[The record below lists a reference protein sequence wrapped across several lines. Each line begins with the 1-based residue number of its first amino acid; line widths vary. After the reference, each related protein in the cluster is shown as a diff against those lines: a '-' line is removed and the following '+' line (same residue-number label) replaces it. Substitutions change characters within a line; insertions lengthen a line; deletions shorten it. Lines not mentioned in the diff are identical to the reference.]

1 MKRSGILNPQLAQVV
16 ASMGHTELLCIADSG
31 LPIPPEV
38 LRIDLALAA
47 GAPGFLQTLDA
58 VLNELQGPC
67 AASSA

>member
-47 GAPGFLQTLDA
+47 GVPGFLQTLDA
-58 VLNELQGPC
+58 VLSELQGRC
-67 AASSA
+67 AASLA